1 MTERE
6 RDEDATTPEPT
17 PVPPAPATASPSST
31 GVVAGDGDEPTEVPR
46 VALTKGVPDSA
57 PFTNREGDGNG

>member
-6 RDEDATTPEPT
+6 THDETTPEPT

-31 GVVAGDGDEPTEVPR
+31 GVVAGDADEPDAVPES
-46 VALTKGVPDSA
+46 P
-57 PFTNREGDGNG
+57 